1 MDYKVGSDLSL
12 TRFLLNISQEELARE
27 ISIERITLL
36 RIENNETNPSLKTLD
51 QIYSY
56 IYEKGININQI
67 KADFFDEEMI
77 TGTLLL
83 HGSKSEIQGDISP
96 FVGRKSSDFGQAFYA
111 GESVEQ
117 TTSFVTNFENSCLY
131 ILEFNEKGLKR
142 YDFDVNQEW
151 MLAVAYFRGTLEKY
165 KNHPKI
171 QNIVNIVKSADY
183 VVAPIADNRMFR
195 IIDQFI
201 EGLITD
207 EQCQHCLAATHLGKQ
222 YAFLTTKA
230 TSQIKILDRCFI
242 SSKERKEKRKIKE
255 HDGELSENKVKE
267 AMRSFRNKGKY
278 IEDILDETN

>member
-27 ISIERITLL
+27 ISIERITLS

-67 KADFFDEEMI
+67 KADFFDEEMT

-171 QNIVNIVKSADY
+171 QNIVNKVKIADY

-242 SSKERKEKRKIKE
+242 SSKERKEKQKIKE

>member
-1 MDYKVGSDLSL
+1 MDYKIGSDLSL

-36 RIENNETNPSLKTLD
+36 RIENNETNPSSKTLD

-67 KADFFDEEMI
+67 KANFFDEEMI

-171 QNIVNIVKSADY
+171 QNIVNKVKSADY

-242 SSKERKEKRKIKE
+242 SSKERKEKQKIKE

>member
-207 EQCQHCLAATHLGKQ
+207 EQCQHCLASTHLGKQ

-242 SSKERKEKRKIKE
+242 SSKERKEKQKIKE

>member
-12 TRFLLNISQEELARE
+12 TRFLLNISQEELARK

-171 QNIVNIVKSADY
+171 QNIVNKVKCADY

-222 YAFLTTKA
+222 YAFLTSKA

-242 SSKERKEKRKIKE
+242 SSKERKEKQKIKE
-255 HDGELSENKVKE
+255 HVGELSENKVKE

>member
-67 KADFFDEEMI
+67 KADFFDEEMT

-171 QNIVNIVKSADY
+171 QNIVNKVKSADY

-242 SSKERKEKRKIKE
+242 SSKERKEKQKIKE

>member
-1 MDYKVGSDLSL
+1 M
-12 TRFLLNISQEELARE
+12 
-27 ISIERITLL
+27 RIL
-36 RIENNETNPSLKTLD
+36 
-51 QIYSY
+51 
-56 IYEKGININQI
+56 
-67 KADFFDEEMI
+67 
-77 TGTLLL
+77 
-83 HGSKSEIQGDISP
+83 
-96 FVGRKSSDFGQAFYA
+96 V
-111 GESVEQ
+111 
-117 TTSFVTNFENSCLY
+117 Y

-171 QNIVNIVKSADY
+171 QNIVNKVKSADY
-183 VVAPIADNRMFR
+183 VIAPIADNRMFR

-242 SSKERKEKRKIKE
+242 SSKERKEKQKIKE
-255 HDGELSENKVKE
+255 HDGELSENTVKE
-267 AMRSFRNKGKY
+267 AMRRFRNKGKY

>member
-96 FVGRKSSDFGQAFYA
+96 FGGRKSSDFGQAFYA

-171 QNIVNIVKSADY
+171 QNIVNKVKSADY

-207 EQCQHCLAATHLGKQ
+207 EQCQHCLASTHLGKQ

-242 SSKERKEKRKIKE
+242 SSKERKEKQKIKE

-267 AMRSFRNKGKY
+267 AMRRFRNKGKY

>member
-12 TRFLLNISQEELARE
+12 TRFLLNISQEEIARE

-171 QNIVNIVKSADY
+171 QNIVNKVKSADY

-242 SSKERKEKRKIKE
+242 SSKERKEKQKIKE

-278 IEDILDETN
+278 IEDILDEAN

>member
-1 MDYKVGSDLSL
+1 MDYKIGSDLSL

-67 KADFFDEEMI
+67 KANFFDEEMI

-171 QNIVNIVKSADY
+171 QNIVNKVKSADY

-242 SSKERKEKRKIKE
+242 SSKERKEKQKIKE